1 MKVLFIGDII
11 GRAGR
16 RAVKEL
22 TPGLVIEHAIDL
34 VIANGENAA
43 GGFGINPK
51 CAKELYDCGVD
62 LITTGNH
69 IWDKKEIIPFLEED
83 HPIIRPGN
91 YPPGSPGNSRY
102 LLETAGGERLT
113 VINASGRVFM
123 DSLDCPFRFLDSEL
137 EKVKKES
144 PVILVDF
151 HAEATSEKNAMG
163 KYLDGRV
170 SAIVGTH
177 THVQTADEKVMAG
190 GTGYITDVGMT
201 GATDSVIGMKADSP
215 ISKFLTG
222 LPRSFEPAK
231 GDIELQGVALHIDS
245 EIGKCISIERVKKKL

>member
-16 RAVKEL
+16 RAVREL
-22 TPGLVIEHAIDL
+22 TPKLVIEHAIDL

-51 CAKELYDCGVD
+51 CANELYECGVD

-83 HPIIRPGN
+83 HPIVRPGN
-91 YPPGSPGNSRY
+91 YPPGSPGKSSY
-102 LLETAGGERLT
+102 LLETAGGEKLT

-123 DSLDCPFRFLDSEL
+123 DNLDCPFRFLDSEV
-137 EKVKKES
+137 EKAKSRGSAIV
-144 PVILVDF
+144 VDF

-163 KYLDGRV
+163 IYLDGRI
-170 SAIVGTH
+170 SALVGSH
-177 THVQTADEKVMAG
+177 THVQTADEKVMSG
-190 GTGYITDVGMT
+190 GTGYITDAGMT
-201 GATDSVIGMKADSP
+201 GATESIIGMKTDGP
-215 ISKFLTG
+215 LSKFLTAM
-222 LPRSFEPAK
+222 PRSFEPAR
-231 GDIELQGVALHIDS
+231 GNIELQGAVLNIDS
-245 EIGKCISIERVKKKL
+245 ASGKCISIERVKKAL

>member
-22 TPGLVIEHAIDL
+22 MPRLVVDHAIDL

-51 CAKELYDCGVD
+51 CANELYDYGVD

-69 IWDKKEIIPFLEED
+69 IWDKKEIIPFLGGD
-83 HPIIRPGN
+83 SPIIRPGN
-91 YPPGSPGNSRY
+91 YPPGSPGKARY
-102 LLETAGGERLT
+102 LLETAGGERLS

-123 DSLDCPFRFLDSEL
+123 DSLDCPFRFLDAEIDMA
-137 EKVKKES
+137 KKES
-144 PVILVDF
+144 AAILVDF

-163 KYLDGRV
+163 KFLDGRV
-170 SAIVGTH
+170 SAVVGTH

-215 ISKFLTG
+215 ISKFLTSM
-222 LPRSFEPAK
+222 PSSFEPAK

-245 EIGKCISIERVKKKL
+245 TDGKCISIERVKKAL